1 MKQET
6 NPIAERELQP
16 MLWVGKVPFV
26 PHYSKRHLWVSP
38 GRGMHTI
45 KTTTEL
51 MELGA
56 KVDMKPLWIR
66 SWTRGLNFTH

>member
-6 NPIAERELQP
+6 NPIAERDLQP

-26 PHYSKRHLWVSP
+26 PHYTKRHLWVSP

-45 KTTTEL
+45 KTTTQL

-56 KVDMKPLWIR
+56 KLDMQMLWPR
-66 SWTRGLNFTH
+66 HWTRGLNLSQ